1 MAAAVIDGR
10 IHTAGGENL
19 GSMSTHPEHEVLD
32 IETMAW
38 SKAPDMLTKRHG
50 LASAVVDG
58 RWYAVGGGRAA
69 MLSVSDI
76 VEVFEPAP

>member
-1 MAAAVIDGR
+1 MSPDPSLP
-10 IHTAGGENL
+10 L
-19 GSMSTHPEHEVLD
+19 G
-32 IETMAW
+32 

-50 LASAVVDG
+50 LASAVVRG
-58 RWYAVGGGRAA
+58 RLYVIGGGRAA